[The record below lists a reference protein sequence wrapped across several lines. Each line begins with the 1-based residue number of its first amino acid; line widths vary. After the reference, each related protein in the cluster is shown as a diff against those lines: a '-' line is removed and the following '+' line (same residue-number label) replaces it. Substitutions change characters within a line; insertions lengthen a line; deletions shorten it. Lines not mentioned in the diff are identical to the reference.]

1 MQKLQTVNAETLLYE
16 PLEKPSFVVDSLI
29 PTGLSLFCGSQ
40 KIGKS
45 WLMLKL
51 CLCVSQGIPLWDM
64 PTMEGDVLY
73 LCLEDTFCRIQDRLF
88 RLTDEASGRLHFAV
102 ASCKLS
108 DGLIVQL
115 EDYLKDYPNSRLI
128 VSDTLQQVR
137 TASKDNAYASDY
149 GDISLIKDFA
159 DRHSLAVIVVHHIRK
174 QNDSDVF
181 NKVSGTTGLT
191 GSADATFVLEKEKR
205 ASDTA
210 KLYVTGRDTPYQEYT
225 LRFRDCRWELVERK
239 TQEQLAKETIPDVLF
254 RLVDFM
260 RDKEEWIGTATE
272 LLAAMGETE
281 TIPTVITKWLNEYR
295 TTFLSENRI
304 CYQYS
309 RRKDGRRIALARRAG
324 DSGDGHPPK
333 ERRNPPMPYAILR
346 FQKRKAGGVAAC
358 ERHNER
364 KKEAYKSNPDIDMER
379 SKDNYHLVNPPRY
392 TYKKEINRMVA
403 EAGCRTRKD
412 SVMMVE
418 TLITASPEFMNQ
430 LPPEEQK
437 AYFQTALD
445 FISERVGKQ
454 NILSAVVHMDERT
467 PHMHLCFVPITP
479 DNKLSA
485 KPILGNQKSLSEWQT
500 AYHERMSSRWNQ
512 LERGQ
517 SSMETK
523 RKHVPTWLY
532 KLGGRLDKQYEEI
545 VSALSDINA
554 FNAGKKR
561 DKALDLLS
569 AWLPDVEKFSKEI
582 GKQQAY
588 IDSLKER
595 IGQESDYAGRMRDE
609 KYEQEL
615 KVQKANQKI
624 FELQRTNEQMGRL
637 LSKIPPEVLEELQ
650 KNHKSRAK
658 ER

>member
-51 CLCVSQGIPLWDM
+51 CLCVSQGLPLWDM

-88 RLTDEASGRLHFAV
+88 RLRNEASRRLHFAV

-128 VSDTLQQVR
+128 VIDTLQKVR

-159 DRHSLAVIVVHHIRK
+159 DRHSLAGIVVHHLRK

-225 LRFRDCRWELVERK
+225 LRFRDCSWELVERK

-260 RDKEEWIGTATE
+260 RDKEEWAGTATE
-272 LLAAMGETE
+272 LLAAMRETE

-295 TTFLSENRI
+295 TTFLNENHI
-304 CYQYS
+304 VYQYS
-309 RRKDGRRIALARRAG
+309 RKKHGRQISLAKRAG
-324 DSGDGHPPK
+324 DSGDG
-333 ERRNPPMPYAILR
+333 
-346 FQKRKAGGVAAC
+346 G
-358 ERHNER
+358 
-364 KKEAYKSNPDIDMER
+364 D
-379 SKDNYHLVNPPRY
+379 
-392 TYKKEINRMVA
+392 
-403 EAGCRTRKD
+403 
-412 SVMMVE
+412 
-418 TLITASPEFMNQ
+418 
-430 LPPEEQK
+430 
-437 AYFQTALD
+437 
-445 FISERVGKQ
+445 
-454 NILSAVVHMDERT
+454 
-467 PHMHLCFVPITP
+467 
-479 DNKLSA
+479 
-485 KPILGNQKSLSEWQT
+485 
-500 AYHERMSSRWNQ
+500 
-512 LERGQ
+512 
-517 SSMETK
+517 
-523 RKHVPTWLY
+523 
-532 KLGGRLDKQYEEI
+532 
-545 VSALSDINA
+545 SDI
-554 FNAGKKR
+554 G
-561 DKALDLLS
+561 
-569 AWLPDVEKFSKEI
+569 
-582 GKQQAY
+582 
-588 IDSLKER
+588 
-595 IGQESDYAGRMRDE
+595 
-609 KYEQEL
+609 
-615 KVQKANQKI
+615 
-624 FELQRTNEQMGRL
+624 
-637 LSKIPPEVLEELQ
+637 IPPVTVID
-650 KNHKSRAK
+650 A
-658 ER
+658 

>member
-115 EDYLKDYPNSRLI
+115 EDYLKDYPDSRLI
-128 VSDTLQQVR
+128 VIDTLQKVR

-324 DSGDGHPPK
+324 DSGDAGMLGDDVLHRGGLLRRCGHPPHPPHRPRGAGGGCGGLH
-333 ERRNPPMPYAILR
+333 RRRMGGAGVLSVGR
-346 FQKRKAGGVAAC
+346 FGVQGQKRRLGTKSPQSPFVSQSFF
-358 ERHNER
+358 R
-364 KKEAYKSNPDIDMER
+364 AY
-379 SKDNYHLVNPPRY
+379 
-392 TYKKEINRMVA
+392 
-403 EAGCRTRKD
+403 
-412 SVMMVE
+412 
-418 TLITASPEFMNQ
+418 
-430 LPPEEQK
+430 LP
-437 AYFQTALD
+437 
-445 FISERVGKQ
+445 
-454 NILSAVVHMDERT
+454 
-467 PHMHLCFVPITP
+467 
-479 DNKLSA
+479 
-485 KPILGNQKSLSEWQT
+485 
-500 AYHERMSSRWNQ
+500 
-512 LERGQ
+512 
-517 SSMETK
+517 
-523 RKHVPTWLY
+523 
-532 KLGGRLDKQYEEI
+532 
-545 VSALSDINA
+545 
-554 FNAGKKR
+554 
-561 DKALDLLS
+561 
-569 AWLPDVEKFSKEI
+569 
-582 GKQQAY
+582 
-588 IDSLKER
+588 
-595 IGQESDYAGRMRDE
+595 
-609 KYEQEL
+609 
-615 KVQKANQKI
+615 
-624 FELQRTNEQMGRL
+624 MG
-637 LSKIPPEVLEELQ
+637 S
-650 KNHKSRAK
+650 
-658 ER
+658 